1 MKRALIGAGGFAREI
16 KAHIGDPEMICFID
30 DNIFNKMETT
40 SMSLFPLSKFD
51 PLEYEVLVAV
61 GTPQFRVD
69 IVNRL
74 PKNTKYFTFIHPSAQ
89 ILDKD
94 IFIGEGSIICAD
106 CVLTTNIVI
115 GKHSHLNLQ
124 TTIGHDCRIGDFF
137 TTAPGAKISGNCNIG
152 NSVYIGTNSSV
163 KEKINICDEVT
174 VGLMAGVVKDITESG
189 VYVGTPTK
197 IIKHKDY
204 EDKDSLQSS

>member
-1 MKRALIGAGGFAREI
+1 MKKALIGAGGFAREI
-16 KAHIGDPEMICFID
+16 RAHMNEPNMIQFID
-30 DNIFNKMETT
+30 DIYYNKIIEPL
-40 SMSLFPLSKFD
+40 SYILPLSKFD

-94 IFIGEGSIICAD
+94 INIGEGSIICAD
-106 CVLTTNIVI
+106 CVLTTNIII

-163 KEKINICDEVT
+163 KEKIKIVSEVT
-174 VGLMAGVVKDITESG
+174 IGLMAGVVKDITESG
-189 VYVGTPTK
+189 VYIGTPSK

-204 EDKDSLQSS
+204 EDKNTL